1 MSHTRPIF
9 AALLAGCALAAVS
22 NTAAAA
28 ETDADF
34 TKYCRSAFS
43 NSVYQQRAQAWG
55 IEHYCRQGGTLQ
67 GIDFGE
73 ACRMTTGNR
82 VFRQLG
88 SRVLCEGEPKTET
101 ADTATPLDLVKYC
114 PAEFPGS
121 SYQKRLESTG
131 PVHYCRI
138 PGASGG
144 FVLLNIDLA
153 GACRAAAGKTE
164 YRDTPEGVVCEGPDV
179 ANKKTSTR
187 SVYVNPRPRPIAR
200 NADPD
205 APLSRDGSETAPDQ
219 NVEGGEPRPIEG
231 KPEDR
236 GNGKISGLWTMTAG
250 VLTGMTVNVSTA
262 GLSVKITIAKLP
274 AATARTAKVKYGL
287 KRGDLIAIGSLNR
300 KTLKLTT
307 RLGVVGPEAEVK
319 RACGNRV
326 DHARWN
332 TERWL
337 PVFDL
342 DLTADRI
349 AGRHRGTEML
359 YLAGG
364 CIVNHAPFGALPP
377 QANQFLARFGGTPTE
392 RFRLDPAHLQSG
404 AVAFRFSRVK

>member
-1 MSHTRPIF
+1 MSYTRPIF
-9 AALLAGCALAAVS
+9 AALLAGCGLMAISNAAS
-22 NTAAAA
+22 AA

-43 NSVYQQRAQAWG
+43 NSMYQQRAQAWG
-55 IEHYCRQGGTLQ
+55 IEHYCRQGSTLQ

-73 ACRMTTGNR
+73 ACRMTTGSR
-82 VFRQLG
+82 VFRQSG
-88 SRVLCEGEPKTET
+88 SRVLCEGEPKAET
-101 ADTATPLDLVKYC
+101 ADAATPLDLVKYC

-121 SYQKRLESTG
+121 SYQKRMDSTG

-153 GACRAAAGKTE
+153 GACRAAASKTE
-164 YRDTPEGVVCEGPDV
+164 YRNTPAGIVCEGPDV
-179 ANKKTSTR
+179 DQKKLKTK
-187 SVYVNPRPRPIAR
+187 SVYVIPRPNPISR
-200 NADPD
+200 NPDPN
-205 APLSRDGSETAPDQ
+205 APFSQDGAGPAPDQ
-219 NVEGGEPRPIEG
+219 NSGDSSTGTPDD
-231 KPEDR
+231 KPETR

-262 GLSVKITIAKLP
+262 GPSVKITIAKLP
-274 AATARTAKVKYGL
+274 SETARTAKVKYGL

-307 RLGVVGPEAEVK
+307 RLGVVGPKAEVK

-342 DLTADRI
+342 DLAADRI

-377 QANQFLARFGGTPTE
+377 QASQFFTKFGGTPTE
-392 RFRLDPAHLQSG
+392 RFRLDPGHLRSG
-404 AVAFRFSRVK
+404 AVIFELARVK